1 MRHIHTLPEFARN
14 GNHMNVGVI
23 SPQILFRKAICS
35 LLAETGAFDIVVELA
50 GVFDPLTKVE
60 KSQPG
65 ILIVHTVDP
74 AAALGTV
81 RQLHDLLPDIRVLLL
96 ANDPKEEF
104 SMQALEAGA
113 WGCLSTS
120 DSPQRLVKALEKVA
134 QGERWVGHQLANL
147 IIEKFVAGQQAEA
160 RPTERL
166 TSREWEVLALLA
178 NGCSDKEIA
187 SRLFISRETAKSHLK
202 SVYKKLQVRNRSA
215 AAVYYFRYF
224 QNQTDSPRH
233 PGATVSE
240 QVQSTH

>member
-1 MRHIHTLPEFARN
+1 
-14 GNHMNVGVI
+14 MNVGVI

-35 LLAETGAFDIVVELA
+35 LLAGTGAFDVVVELD
-50 GVFDPLTKVE
+50 GVFDPFTTVE
-60 KSQPG
+60 KPRPE
-65 ILIVHTVDP
+65 ILILHAIDP
-74 AAALGTV
+74 ETALGTA
-81 RQLHDLLPDIRVLLL
+81 RQMGDLLPDIRLLL
-96 ANDPKEEF
+96 LTDGPTEEF

-120 DSPQRLVKALEKVA
+120 DPPQLLVKALEKVA
-134 QGERWVGHQLANL
+134 QGERWVGHRLANL
-147 IIEKFVAGQQAEA
+147 IIEKFVAGQQADA

-187 SRLFISRETAKSHLK
+187 GRLFISRETAKSHLK

-224 QNQTDSPRH
+224 RNQSDSTRH
-233 PGATVSE
+233 PGAAVSE
-240 QVQSTH
+240 RT